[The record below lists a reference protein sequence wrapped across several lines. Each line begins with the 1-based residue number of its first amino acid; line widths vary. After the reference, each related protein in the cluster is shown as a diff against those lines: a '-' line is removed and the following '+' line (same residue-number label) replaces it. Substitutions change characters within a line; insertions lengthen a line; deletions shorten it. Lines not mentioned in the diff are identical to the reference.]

1 MALPCPGFE
10 GSEKRLEVDFSFGL
24 GTPAGGLRTLARPQ
38 LDGLL
43 QKVRGGLMH
52 GVLPAACRRHIVCT
66 S

>member
-1 MALPCPGFE
+1 
-10 GSEKRLEVDFSFGL
+10 L

-52 GVLPAACRRHIVCT
+52 GVLLAACRRHIVCT